1 MRIYLS
7 GKMTGLPLMNYPAFH
22 AEAARLRE
30 LGYEVENPA
39 ENPQQDSW
47 AAYMKQSCAQML
59 TCDAIAVLP
68 NWSLS
73 KGARIEVQLAAQCG
87 MEFFYADHLREPPG
101 VAGGMMLLR
110 KLRGQRHVA

>member
-22 AEAARLRE
+22 AEAARLRA

-39 ENPQQDSW
+39 ENPPQDSW
-47 AAYMKQSCAQML
+47 SAYMKQSCAQML

-73 KGARIEVQLAAQCG
+73 KGARIEVQLAFQCG
-87 MEFFYADHLREPPG
+87 MRFMRAADIQPPA
-101 VAGGMMLLR
+101 VEVNRA
-110 KLRGQRHVA
+110 A